1 MTTDVDK
8 AWIGQD
14 TPAAGGRFRELMRD
28 PRLPIAA
35 VLVVVLLVLVAPPI
49 YMLARGSI
57 SEVGPGGVPVGLT
70 LSHFTKLLGDSELA
84 LSFFNSIVFAAGSAI
99 VSFLV
104 GGIIAWLVERTNA
117 PFKVLAYMTAIV
129 SMGTPYV
136 LYVVA
141 WLFLLGPVGPFN
153 GLYKLATG
161 GNEVLFDV
169 NSMAGMI
176 LIEGFLW
183 SPLVFLM
190 LSSTF
195 RAANAD
201 MEEAAR
207 MSGASVLGTIRRV
220 TIPLA
225 MPSVV
230 ALALFVFIRAIEA
243 FEVPLLVGMPGGIDV
258 LTTDVYEST
267 QIMPPDLGH
276 SSAFAMI
283 LLVFVAVLFTFYG
296 RLARNADRYQSITG
310 KGFRP
315 RQFDLG
321 GWRHLAGLFI
331 AFKFVV
337 VLLLPILA
345 LIWLSLLPYMSGVT
359 MRMVPFLNLDNYRV
373 VFGQSHYIDL
383 GLNTIFISAV
393 AATLAVLITA
403 AAGWIAAR
411 RGPGA
416 WLIDQL
422 ATIPLI
428 FPGIVMG
435 VALMQIYLRLP
446 LPIYGSLWAIII
458 AYLIRYMPYGMRYS
472 YSGVLQIHRELEEAA
487 TVSGATVYSSLR
499 RVVAPLLS
507 PALISA
513 WIFIFLICSK
523 ELAVAVLLA
532 GPDSQVIAVAMLDLW
547 VNGQGGELAAFG
559 LVWTVVMVTIAVIF
573 FAISRNRGAEA
584 FR

>member
-1 MTTDVDK
+1 MAVDVEHDSSRSS
-8 AWIGQD
+8 AG
-14 TPAAGGRFRELMRD
+14 TGGGRFSALFRD
-28 PRLPIAA
+28 PRLPISV
-35 VLVVVLLVLVAPPI
+35 VLTVVLLVLVAPSI

-57 SEVGPGGVPVGLT
+57 AEMGRGGAIVGWT
-70 LSHFTKLLGDSELA
+70 TDHFRRLFGDADLLI
-84 LSFFNSIVFAAGSAI
+84 SFRNSVVFAAGSAV

-117 PFKVLAYMTAIV
+117 PLKVLAYITAIV

-141 WLFLLGPVGPFN
+141 WLYLLGSVGPIN
-153 GLYKLATG
+153 TIYKSLTG
-161 GNEVLFDV
+161 SSELLINVH
-169 NSMAGMI
+169 SMTGMI

-207 MSGASVLGTIRRV
+207 MSGATVFGTIRRV

-225 MPSVV
+225 MPSVI

-243 FEVPLLVGMPGGIDV
+243 FEVPLLVGMPSGIDV

-267 QIMPPDLGH
+267 QIMPPDLGY
-276 SSAFAMI
+276 SSAFAMV
-283 LLVFVAVLFTFYG
+283 LLVFVALLFTLYG
-296 RLARNADRYQSITG
+296 RVARNADRYQSITG
-310 KGFRP
+310 KGYRP

-321 GWRHLAGLFI
+321 GWRWFAAGFI
-331 AFKFVV
+331 AFEFLI

-345 LIWLSLLPYMSGVT
+345 LIWLSLLPYLSGVS
-359 MRMVPFLNLDNYRV
+359 MRMVPFLNLDNYRA
-373 VFGQSHYIDL
+373 VFDQPHYLEL
-383 GLNTIFISAV
+383 GMNTIIVSAV
-393 AATLAVLITA
+393 AATLAVLVTA
-403 AAGWIAAR
+403 VAGWIAAR

-422 ATIPLI
+422 ATLPLI

-446 LPIYGSLWAIII
+446 IPIYGTLWAIII

-472 YSGVLQIHRELEEAA
+472 FSGVLQVHRELEEAA
-487 TVSGATVYSSLR
+487 TVSGATVYSALR
-499 RVVAPLLS
+499 RVIAPLLS
-507 PALISA
+507 PALVAA
-513 WIFIFLICSK
+513 WIFIFLICAK

-532 GPDSQVIAVAMLDLW
+532 GPHSQVIAVAMLDLW

-559 LVWTVVMVTIAVIF
+559 LVWTAVMVTIAVVF
-573 FAISRNRGAEA
+573 FAVSRSRGAEA
-584 FR
+584 FK